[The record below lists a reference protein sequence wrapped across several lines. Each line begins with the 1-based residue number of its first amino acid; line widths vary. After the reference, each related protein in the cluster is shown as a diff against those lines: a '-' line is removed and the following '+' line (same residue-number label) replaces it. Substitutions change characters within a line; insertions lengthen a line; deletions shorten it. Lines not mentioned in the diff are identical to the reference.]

1 MKTTTKKALTF
12 AAALVAAALG
22 SPTPSQAS
30 DHVDGLKTAIDIGAD
45 LTDLFVFTSPA
56 DANKLVLIMNVHG
69 FANSTSRFS
78 NAVDY
83 KFRIRPIDDAKTL
96 VPSADPKKERSIVCN
111 FSGGLPFVDANQT
124 ATCTFAFNDGVE
136 TVRFPTRADG
146 FRAGGSGQTGT
157 TRAFAG
163 ARSDPWFLD
172 LARTLK
178 FNASKPVDQSTAGS
192 NGLHGTNVLSIVVEV
207 DKRRLPGPLLAIT
220 AQSVRK

>member
-1 MKTTTKKALTF
+1 MKTITKKGLTF
-12 AAALVAAALG
+12 AIALVAAALG

-30 DHVDGLKTAIDIGAD
+30 DHVDGIKTGIDIGAD
-45 LTDLFVFTSPA
+45 LTDLFVFVSPT

-83 KFRIRPIDDAKTL
+83 KFRIRPIESATTL
-96 VPSADPKKERSIVCN
+96 VPSADPAKERSIVCN
-111 FSGGLPFVDANQT
+111 FSGGLPFINANQT
-124 ATCTFAFNDGVE
+124 ATCKFGFNDGVE
-136 TVRFPTRADG
+136 TIKFATRNDG
-146 FRAGGSGQTGT
+146 FRAGGSAQAGT
-157 TRAFAG
+157 TRVFAG

-172 LARTLK
+172 LGRTLK
-178 FNASKPVDQSTAGS
+178 VNAGKSVEQTAGS
-192 NGLHGTNVLSIVVEV
+192 NGLQGTNVLSIVVEV